1 MTIAKPDPEGKLN
14 ENVPATLGT
23 LAAGGIEKILDK
35 VYALEPERK
44 WAYNLIWD
52 SMPIK
57 DKIKPKN
64 WGIWYNAKV
73 KDPWGR

>member
-23 LAAGGIEKILDK
+23 LAADGIEKILDK

-44 WAYNLIWD
+44 WAYNLI
-52 SMPIK
+52 
-57 DKIKPKN
+57 
-64 WGIWYNAKV
+64 
-73 KDPWGR
+73 